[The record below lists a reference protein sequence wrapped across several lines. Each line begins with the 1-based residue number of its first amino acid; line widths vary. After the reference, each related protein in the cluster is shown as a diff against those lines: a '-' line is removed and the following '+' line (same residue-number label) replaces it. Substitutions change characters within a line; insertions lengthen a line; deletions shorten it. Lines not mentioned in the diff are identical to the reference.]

1 MYLSAAII
9 NTVAI
14 SFPFISMIIYAKLL
28 LMIFWFKTI
37 KQAPELSLFYFK
49 FVFDLVISVI
59 SLVKMIIYALAM
71 LPTFLNFFNANHWL
85 TFLVIW
91 LICLIS
97 SLRAILVFFIAMD
110 RTCATYLPIT
120 FFKYRKFIPTIL
132 IIGLATS
139 YSLVD
144 ISVAFWICKA
154 DLNTPTTCVNG
165 LCVLGACYQDYWL
178 EFQKYIYALII
189 ALTCLLC
196 LKLFIWN
203 RVKKHNVSQ
212 DLRRLYV
219 RLLCIVYDLTIFS
232 HGINQNKGVR
242 ENSEFI
248 SSTFSSIF
256 VFLHVFLD
264 STSSPNMYTSAIV
277 INTVAIS
284 FPFISMI
291 VYGRLL
297 LMIFWFKTI
306 QKSPEL
312 YLFYCKFVFD
322 LVISFISFI
331 KMIIYGLSMTSWAD
345 FFFAN
350 HWLTFMFVWPVSSFS
365 TLRAILVLLIAV
377 DRTCATYIP
386 IKFFKYRKLIPTY
399 FIIGLVLSY
408 SIIDTSVAFLIC
420 QIDLSTPTD
429 CVSAQ
434 CINGAC
440 YQRYW
445 LVFSQILYALII
457 ALTLLLCL
465 KIFFWNKANLSG
477 DLKRANRLAMINAF
491 ILFIFNFL
499 PPIANSVFSN
509 YFEYVGAMNSV
520 CQTLGFVVES
530 WLTNVSMR
538 QKYRVT
544 VVTSSGKVVQRSTVE
559 KFSEYK

>member
-1 MYLSAAII
+1 
-9 NTVAI
+9 
-14 SFPFISMIIYAKLL
+14 
-28 LMIFWFKTI
+28 
-37 KQAPELSLFYFK
+37 
-49 FVFDLVISVI
+49 
-59 SLVKMIIYALAM
+59 
-71 LPTFLNFFNANHWL
+71 
-85 TFLVIW
+85 
-91 LICLIS
+91 
-97 SLRAILVFFIAMD
+97 
-110 RTCATYLPIT
+110 
-120 FFKYRKFIPTIL
+120 
-132 IIGLATS
+132 
-139 YSLVD
+139 
-144 ISVAFWICKA
+144 
-154 DLNTPTTCVNG
+154 
-165 LCVLGACYQDYWL
+165 
-178 EFQKYIYALII
+178 
-189 ALTCLLC
+189 
-196 LKLFIWN
+196 
-203 RVKKHNVSQ
+203 
-212 DLRRLYV
+212 
-219 RLLCIVYDLTIFS
+219 
-232 HGINQNKGVR
+232 
-242 ENSEFI
+242 
-248 SSTFSSIF
+248 
-256 VFLHVFLD
+256 
-264 STSSPNMYTSAIV
+264 MYTSAII

-297 LMIFWFKTI
+297 LMISWFKTI

-365 TLRAILVLLIAV
+365 TLRAILVLLIAM